1 MTLNVPGSLIW
12 KIRQPHWE
20 KTLNSWKRRK
30 LTLIGK
36 IHIVKTLRLSKLIY
50 SASVLE
56 MSKHTVER
64 INKIIF
70 NFLWD
75 GKPAKIKKK
84 TIIAEKRHGGLKM
97 IDFEIMERS
106 LKLAWIKRI
115 AENNLA
121 AWKIIPEQAL
131 SQYGGFA
138 FFSQCQYDI
147 NFCDLQNLPE
157 FYRTILSYWQN
168 FKLLTD
174 DEKAAQ
180 NQIIWN
186 NRNSLVDGKPIMYKA
201 WLKKGIIHIKD
212 LINEDSNFL
221 SLTDLKAKFNLEV
234 PFTVYYG
241 LVNAIP
247 ASWKENIQNTDV
259 APSEVVPSLLLPSTK
274 IAYSTILGKS
284 YSVPTAESK
293 ILNYGQS

>member
-1 MTLNVPGSLIW
+1 
-12 KIRQPHWE
+12 
-20 KTLNSWKRRK
+20 
-30 LTLIGK
+30 
-36 IHIVKTLRLSKLIY
+36 
-50 SASVLE
+50 
-56 MSKHTVER
+56 
-64 INKIIF
+64 
-70 NFLWD
+70 
-75 GKPAKIKKK
+75 
-84 TIIAEKRHGGLKM
+84 M

-121 AWKIIPEQAL
+121 AWKIIPEQSL

-168 FKLLTD
+168 FKLLTGV
-174 DEKAAQ
+174 EKATQ

-186 NRNSLVDGKPIMYKA
+186 NRNILVDGKPIMYKA

-234 PFTVYYG
+234 PFTVCYG

-247 ASWKENIQNTDV
+247 ASWKQNIQNTDV

-293 ILNYGQS
+293 I